1 MASLTA
7 AHRCIV
13 VTHDH
18 ALDYRLIYALL
29 TETDIDYVGLIG
41 SATKANRFMDRL
53 HKDGVSDAER
63 QRCRSPIGLPGVR
76 GKLPMEIAVSI
87 AAEILSLDPVAV
99 SEIKPEI
106 TWKEIQQ
113 VFRQ

>member
-1 MASLTA
+1 
-7 AHRCIV
+7 
-13 VTHDH
+13 
-18 ALDYRLIYALL
+18 
-29 TETDIDYVGLIG
+29 
-41 SATKANRFMDRL
+41 
-53 HKDGVSDAER
+53 
-63 QRCRSPIGLPGVR
+63 
-76 GKLPMEIAVSI
+76 MEIAVSI